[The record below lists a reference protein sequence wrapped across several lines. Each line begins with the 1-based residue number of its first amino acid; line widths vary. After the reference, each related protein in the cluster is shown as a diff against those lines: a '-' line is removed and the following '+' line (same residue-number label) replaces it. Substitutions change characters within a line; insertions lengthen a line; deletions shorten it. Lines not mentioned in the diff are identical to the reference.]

1 MSCLNPTDWLSCGE
15 QLVGKAASSAASDA
29 FSQIAHDFASTADHV
44 TTWLWSEMNQATA
57 VELGGKG
64 WGAYLGITLAL
75 AATVGAGLFLIQVIA
90 SALRRDMGGL
100 GRGLRGLLITYVA
113 GAVAVSVAEILVGA
127 ADAISNG
134 VMQVGLGTTNWTT
147 VGNRLAM
154 LSTTSYGSATLL
166 LVALFM
172 IASTILVWLALTI
185 RKLLLI
191 ITAVFAPVAFAGSL
205 SDVTAS
211 WVRKWIEYTAAL
223 IFSKVILVIIFVVG
237 LGVLDNGLGQVG
249 NGATQQATQLMTGL
263 LILCLAGLAPW
274 MAIKVVHFA
283 GDSFHAIHAHGAA
296 AAAAANTA
304 VMAPQKVRQLG
315 APFGVPAKSGG
326 RSWQPGSANG
336 QDPTGSGQGRNG
348 LAHNGSGG
356 PGTKGSGTNG
366 ADMPA
371 AATASAAAEAGRKAR
386 DGTVKHTTD
395 ASEATAPTA
404 TTRSSGARSPGPGT
418 PQRWAVPPSQQP
430 SSPPP
435 PVPPPAPNPPKAG

>member
-100 GRGLRGLLITYVA
+100 GRAFRGLLIAFVA
-113 GAVAVSVAEILVGA
+113 GGVAVSVAEILLGA

-147 VGNRLAM
+147 VGDRLAT
-154 LSTTSYGSATLL
+154 LSTTSYGAATLL

-249 NGATQQATQLMTGL
+249 TGATQQATQLMTGL

-283 GDSFHAIHAHGAA
+283 GESFHAIHAHGAA

-315 APFGVPAKSGG
+315 AQFGVPAKSGG
-326 RSWQPGSANG
+326 KGWHPGSSNG
-336 QDPTGSGQGRNG
+336 QNGAGNGQRQ
-348 LAHNGSGG
+348 NGS
-356 PGTKGSGTNG
+356 TGSGTNG
-366 ADMPA
+366 AHTT
-371 AATASAAAEAGRKAR
+371 AATATAAADAGRKAR
-386 DGTVKHTTD
+386 DVTLKQTTD
-395 ASEATAPTA
+395 ANEATAPTS
-404 TTRSSGARSPGPGT
+404 TTRSSGDRSPGPAT
-418 PQRWAVPPSQQP
+418 PQRRAAPPYQQP

-435 PVPPPAPNPPKAG
+435 PAPPLPPNPPKAG

>member
-15 QLVGKAASSAASDA
+15 QLVGKAASSATSDA

-100 GRGLRGLLITYVA
+100 GRAFRGLLIAFVA
-113 GAVAVSVAEILVGA
+113 GGVAVSVAETLIGA

-147 VGNRLAM
+147 VGDRLAT
-154 LSTTSYGSATLL
+154 LSTTPYGAATLL

-315 APFGVPAKSGG
+315 AQFAVPAKSGG
-326 RSWQPGSANG
+326 RSWQPGSTNG
-336 QDPTGSGQGRNG
+336 QNPAGNGQGQNG
-348 LAHNGSGG
+348 PAQNGSGG
-356 PGTKGSGTNG
+356 PATNGSGTNG
-366 ADMPA
+366 ADMA
-371 AATASAAAEAGRKAR
+371 AATASAAEAGRKAR
-386 DGTVKHTTD
+386 EGAVKQTTD
-395 ASEATAPTA
+395 ANEATAPTS
-404 TTRSSGARSPGPGT
+404 TTRSSGAGSPGPAT
-418 PQRWAVPPSQQP
+418 PQRRAAPPSRQP
-430 SSPPP
+430 SSQP
-435 PVPPPAPNPPKAG
+435 PVPPLPPNPPKAG

>member
-44 TTWLWSEMNQATA
+44 TTWLWSEMSQATA
-57 VELGGKG
+57 VEVGGKG
-64 WGAYLGITLAL
+64 WGPYLGITFAL

-100 GRGLRGLLITYVA
+100 GRAFRGLLIAFVA
-113 GAVAVSVAEILVGA
+113 GGAAVSVAEIGLGA

-147 VGNRLAM
+147 VGDRLAT
-154 LSTTSYGSATLL
+154 LSTTSYESATLL

-205 SDVTAS
+205 SDVTAA

-237 LGVLDNGLGQVG
+237 LGVLDHGLGQVG

-315 APFGVPAKSGG
+315 AQFGVPTKSGG
-326 RSWQPGSANG
+326 TGWQPGSVNG
-336 QDPTGSGQGRNG
+336 QNPTGNRQGQNG
-348 LAHNGSGG
+348 PAQNGSNGSG
-356 PGTKGSGTNG
+356 TTNG
-366 ADMPA
+366 AGMA
-371 AATASAAAEAGRKAR
+371 AAAAASAAADAGRKAK
-386 DGTVKHTTD
+386 DATVKQTTD
-395 ASEATAPTA
+395 ATQATAPTSTA
-404 TTRSSGARSPGPGT
+404 TSPGPAT
-418 PQRWAVPPSQQP
+418 PPRRAEPPSQP

-435 PVPPPAPNPPKAG
+435 PPAPPPPPNPPKAG

>member
-44 TTWLWSEMNQATA
+44 TTWLWSEMSQATA

-64 WGAYLGITLAL
+64 WGAYLGITFAL

-100 GRGLRGLLITYVA
+100 GRAFRGLLIAFVA
-113 GAVAVSVAEILVGA
+113 GGVAVSVAEILLGA

-134 VMQVGLGTTNWTT
+134 VMQVGFGTTNWTT
-147 VGNRLAM
+147 VGDRLAT
-154 LSTTSYGSATLL
+154 LSTTSYGAATLL

-249 NGATQQATQLMTGL
+249 NGAIQQATQLMTGL

-283 GDSFHAIHAHGAA
+283 GDSFHAIHAHGAS

-304 VMAPQKVRQLG
+304 VMAPQKVRQVG
-315 APFGVPAKSGG
+315 AQFGVPAKSGG
-326 RSWQPGSANG
+326 APWQPGSTNG
-336 QDPTGSGQGRNG
+336 QNGAGNGQGQ
-348 LAHNGSGG
+348 NGS
-356 PGTKGSGTNG
+356 TGSGTNG
-366 ADMPA
+366 ADMA
-371 AATASAAAEAGRKAR
+371 AAAASAAADAGRKAR
-386 DGTVKHTTD
+386 DATVKQTTD
-395 ASEATAPTA
+395 ANETTAPTSA
-404 TTRSSGARSPGPGT
+404 ARSPGPAT
-418 PQRWAVPPSQQP
+418 PQRRADPSSQQT

-435 PVPPPAPNPPKAG
+435 APPPPTNPPKSG